1 MKNGIFKKT
10 SFLAIFFLT
19 TLTNAQEQFA
29 PSPFQ
34 PAPSAANG
42 NSIDTQ
48 GQNLNEALSNERRP
62 LSAIQNQIRQGTN
75 QGVNNVTKALTE
87 KEIRAQKILE
97 SINGKM
103 ANAKNIPIENSR
115 FIGVINGKRVY
126 QNLETNEYVKVEV
139 EK

>member
-1 MKNGIFKKT
+1 MKNGIFKKI
-10 SFLAIFFLT
+10 SFLAVCFLT
-19 TLTNAQEQFA
+19 TFTYAQENFA

-34 PAPSAANG
+34 PAPAAANG
-42 NSIDTQ
+42 NSI
-48 GQNLNEALSNERRP
+48 NNPNMNEALYNERQP
-62 LSAIQNQIRQGTN
+62 INAIQNQIRQGAN
-75 QGVNNVTKALTE
+75 QGLNNVTKALTE
-87 KEIRAQKILE
+87 KELRTQKILE

>member
-1 MKNGIFKKT
+1 MKNGIFKKI
-10 SFLAIFFLT
+10 SFLAVCFLT
-19 TLTNAQEQFA
+19 TFTYAQENFA

-34 PAPSAANG
+34 PAPAAANG
-42 NSIDTQ
+42 NSI
-48 GQNLNEALSNERRP
+48 NNSNMNEALYNERQP
-62 LSAIQNQIRQGTN
+62 INAIQNQIRQGAN
-75 QGVNNVTKALTE
+75 QGLNNVTKALTE
-87 KEIRAQKILE
+87 KELRTQKILE